1 MIGSSNRLAWAA
13 LGLGALGCAA
23 AAVVDA
29 RALLA
34 VYLPIAVTVIAIPS
48 GCLAVLMM
56 SYLVRRAWTE
66 DFHRPLTI
74 ATFTMPYVG
83 LLLVPVLVA
92 IPWLYPW
99 ATAETDSP
107 FQAFYLTPAFF
118 ILRSIFYVG
127 LWSLLALWMHQVY
140 GDEFRMRRAASVGL
154 IIFALTGSLAGIDW
168 LESTNPEFHSSIYGL
183 LFLTFQLLAGYAFGL
198 FVLLK
203 THPPPPERIRGYA
216 ALLIS
221 VLLLWAY
228 NHAMQYIIVWSG
240 NIPEEAL
247 WYVKRNE
254 GGWFWV
260 LWALVTFQFI
270 VPFLALLSSDLRAS
284 RVALLWSAGGTLAL
298 RFVEAILLVLPDL
311 PARGAILILDVPAT
325 ILFVVGA
332 GLVAFMCVQGRL
344 ESRQDT
350 QGAAHQRARQN
361 A

>member
-1 MIGSSNRLAWAA
+1 MIGSANRLAWAA
-13 LGLGALGCAA
+13 FGLGALGCAA

-34 VYLPIAVTVIAIPS
+34 VYLPVAVTVIAIPS

-56 SYLVRRAWTE
+56 SYLVRGAWTE

-74 ATFTMPYVG
+74 AALTTPLAG

-99 ATAETDSP
+99 ATAGTHSS
-107 FQAFYLTPAFF
+107 FQASYLTPAFF
-118 ILRSIFYVG
+118 IARSIFYVG

-140 GDEFRMRRAASVGL
+140 GDVFRMRRAASVGL
-154 IIFALTGSLAGIDW
+154 IVFALTGSLAGIDW
-168 LESTNPEFHSSIYGL
+168 LASANPEFHSSIYGL

-203 THPPPPERIRGYA
+203 THPPHPERIRGYA

-247 WYVKRNE
+247 WYAKRNE

-260 LWALVTFQFI
+260 LWALVTFQFL

-284 RVALLWSAGGTLAL
+284 RLALLWIAGATLAL

-311 PARGAILILDVPAT
+311 PARGGILVLNIPAT
-325 ILFVVGA
+325 VLFAAAA
-332 GLVAFMCVQGRL
+332 GFIAFMYVQGRL
-344 ESRQDT
+344 ESRRDI
-350 QGAAHQRARQN
+350 QGNARERARQS